1 MSGAYY
7 YKTKY
12 LIDETPAAS
21 LKNEWMRTDFFKENC
36 FVPEEIIYELR
47 DNYELDLNELKKS
60 QIPVSYDILNTLQIV
75 MAQAKIVKLYQNEG
89 NGDALIIATAMAM
102 RNLEN
107 TKLIKDEWVIVT
119 SDKGVVTL
127 AKNLAIRCIG
137 KDDFY
142 DVLKRRLMDKKCLVT
157 HIGQSINES
166 KKKS

>member
-1 MSGAYY
+1 MSGVYY

-36 FVPEEIIYELR
+36 FVPEEIMYELR

-60 QIPVSYDILNTLQIV
+60 QIPVSYDILNALQIV

-89 NGDALIIATAMAM
+89 NGDALIVATAMAM

-107 TKLIKDEWVIVT
+107 TKLIKDEWAIVT

-127 AKNLAIRCIG
+127 AKNLAIKCID
-137 KDDFY
+137 KNSFY
-142 DVLKRRLMDKKCLVT
+142 GVLKQKFK
-157 HIGQSINES
+157 NEQEKNS
-166 KKKS
+166 GSL